1 MKPNKATETK
11 EKKQGAI
18 TSEKQMEHK
27 PVVDDESHKPSGKL
41 KGKIALITGGGSG
54 IGKSVA
60 ILFAKEG
67 AKVAIN
73 YYSGE
78 EDAKDTEAII
88 KKYGGESLLIQGD
101 ISEETFC
108 RRLVEQTV
116 QHFGRID
123 ILVNNAGTQHHT
135 ESIEDIKTE
144 DLIKTFQVNV
154 FAMIWITQS
163 AIPHMPKGS
172 SIINTTSVTAYQ
184 GHGQLLDYS
193 ATKGAIV
200 AFTRSLSASLAHK
213 EIRVNGVAPGPIW
226 TPLAMSSFD
235 KESNKHHGEDTPLQ
249 RAGEPVEVAPS
260 YLFLASKD
268 ASYMT
273 GQVLH
278 PNGGSIING

>member
-1 MKPNKATETK
+1 MKDK
-11 EKKQGAI
+11 
-18 TSEKQMEHK
+18 
-27 PVVDDESHKPSGKL
+27 VV
-41 KGKIALITGGGSG
+41 IITGGSSG
-54 IGKSVA
+54 IGRALAAVFGAHGSKVM
-60 ILFAKEG
+60 ITGRNGYNLEKTVKELEERG
-67 AKVAIN
+67 ITI
-73 YYSGE
+73 SGFIGDVSLE
-78 EDAKDTEAII
+78 EDNKRMAEEAI
-88 KKYGGESLLIQGD
+88 KRYG
-101 ISEETFC
+101 T
-108 RRLVEQTV
+108 
-116 QHFGRID
+116 ID
-123 ILVNNAGTQHHT
+123 ILVNNAGTQHNT

-144 DLIKTFQVNV
+144 DLIRTFQVNV

-163 AIPHMPKGS
+163 AVPHMPKGS

-200 AFTRSLSASLAHK
+200 AFTRSLSASLAGK

-226 TPLAMSSFD
+226 TPLAMSSVD

>member
-1 MKPNKATETK
+1 MKPNQAV
-11 EKKQGAI
+11 
-18 TSEKQMEHK
+18 TSEKEMEHK
-27 PVVDDESHKPSGKL
+27 PVVDDVNHVASGKL
-41 KGKIALITGGGSG
+41 KNKIALITGGGSG
-54 IGKSVA
+54 IGKAVA

-73 YYSGE
+73 YLGSE
-78 EDAKDTEAII
+78 EDAQEAKVLIE
-88 KKYGGESLLIQGD
+88 KYGGEALLIRGD
-101 ISEETFC
+101 IREEAFC
-108 RRLVEQTV
+108 RQLVATTV
-116 QHFGRID
+116 QHYGRID
-123 ILVNNAGTQHHT
+123 ILVNNAGTQHQT
-135 ESIEDIKTE
+135 QSIEDITTE
-144 DLIKTFQVNV
+144 DLIRTFQVNV
-154 FAMIWITQS
+154 FAMVWITQE
-163 AIPHMPKGS
+163 ALPHMPKGS
-172 SIINTTSVTAYQ
+172 AIINTTSVTAYQ

-226 TPLAMSSFD
+226 TPLAMGYN
-235 KESNKHHGEDTPLQ
+235 KEGNKHHGEDTPLQ
-249 RAGEPVEVAPS
+249 RAGEPIEVAPS

>member
-1 MKPNKATETK
+1 MKPNQATETK
-11 EKKQGAI
+11 EKKQAAI

-116 QHFGRID
+116 QHFG
-123 ILVNNAGTQHHT
+123 
-135 ESIEDIKTE
+135 
-144 DLIKTFQVNV
+144 
-154 FAMIWITQS
+154 
-163 AIPHMPKGS
+163 
-172 SIINTTSVTAYQ
+172 
-184 GHGQLLDYS
+184 
-193 ATKGAIV
+193 
-200 AFTRSLSASLAHK
+200 
-213 EIRVNGVAPGPIW
+213 
-226 TPLAMSSFD
+226 
-235 KESNKHHGEDTPLQ
+235 
-249 RAGEPVEVAPS
+249 
-260 YLFLASKD
+260 
-268 ASYMT
+268 
-273 GQVLH
+273 
-278 PNGGSIING
+278 

>member
-1 MKPNKATETK
+1 MKPNQTTDTK
-11 EKKQGAI
+11 EKQPAI
-18 TSEKQMEHK
+18 TSEKQMEHT
-27 PVVDDESHKPSGKL
+27 PVVDDVNHKPSGKL

-54 IGKSVA
+54 IGKAVA

-73 YYSGE
+73 YYKGE
-78 EDAKDTEAII
+78 EDAKDAEALI
-88 KKYGGESLLIQGD
+88 KKYGGEALLIQGD
-101 ISEETFC
+101 ISEEAFC
-108 RRLVEQTV
+108 RQLVEQTV

-144 DLIKTFQVNV
+144 DLIRTFQVNV

-226 TPLAMSSFD
+226 SPLAMSSFVED
-235 KESNKHHGEDTPLQ
+235 SNKHHGEDTPLQ

>member
-1 MKPNKATETK
+1 MKPNHTTEQK
-11 EKKQGAI
+11 EKKQPAV

-54 IGKSVA
+54 IGKAVA

-67 AKVAIN
+67 AKVVIN
-73 YYSGE
+73 YYKGE
-78 EDAKDTEAII
+78 EDAKDTEELI
-88 KKYGGESLLIQGD
+88 KKYGGESFLIQGD

-108 RRLVEQTV
+108 RQLVEQTI

-163 AIPHMPKGS
+163 AVPYMPKGS

-200 AFTRSLSASLAHK
+200 AFTRSLSASLANK

>member
-1 MKPNKATETK
+1 MVMKPIQTLP
-11 EKKQGAI
+11 G
-18 TSEKQMEHK
+18 SEKQMDHK
-27 PVVDDESHKPSGKL
+27 PIVDDITHQPAGKL
-41 KGKIALITGGGSG
+41 KNKIALITGGDSG

-67 AKVAIN
+67 AKVVIN
-73 YYSGE
+73 YLNE
-78 EDAKDTEAII
+78 HEDAQSTKTLIE
-88 KKYGGESLLIQGD
+88 KYGGEALLIPGD
-101 ISEETFC
+101 ISNETFC
-108 RRLVEQTV
+108 RQLVEKTV
-116 QHFGRID
+116 KHFGRID
-123 ILVNNAGTQHHT
+123 ILVNNAGTQHQT
-135 ESIEDIKTE
+135 QSLEDITTE
-144 DLIKTFQVNV
+144 NLIHTFQVNV

-163 AIPHMPKGS
+163 ALPHMPKGS
-172 SIINTTSVTAYQ
+172 AIINTTSVTAYQ
-184 GHGQLLDYS
+184 GNALLLDYS

-200 AFTRSLSASLAHK
+200 AFTRSLSASLINK

-226 TPLAMSSFD
+226 TPLATATND
-235 KESNKHHGEDTPLQ
+235 KEGNKHHGENTPLQ

>member
-1 MKPNKATETK
+1 MKPNHATETK

-27 PVVDDESHKPSGKL
+27 PVVDDESHKAGGKL

-54 IGKSVA
+54 IGKAVA
-60 ILFAKEG
+60 LLFAKEG

-78 EDAKDTEAII
+78 EDAKDTEALI

-108 RRLVEQTV
+108 RQLVEQTV

-144 DLIKTFQVNV
+144 DLIRTFQVNV

>member
-1 MKPNKATETK
+1 MKPNQHTNTLP
-11 EKKQGAI
+11 EKDPKAI

-27 PVVDDESHKPSGKL
+27 PVVDDVNHISSGKL
-41 KGKIALITGGGSG
+41 KNKIALITGGGSG
-54 IGKSVA
+54 IGKAVA

-73 YYSGE
+73 YLHGQ
-78 EDAKDTEAII
+78 EDADDTKKLIE
-88 KKYGGESLLIQGD
+88 KYGGEALLVPGD
-101 ISEETFC
+101 ISQESFC
-108 RRLVEQTV
+108 RELVDKTV
-116 QHFGRID
+116 KQFGRID
-123 ILVNNAGTQHHT
+123 ILVNNAGTQHQT

-144 DLIKTFQVNV
+144 DLIRTFQVNV
-154 FAMIWITQS
+154 FAMIWITQ
-163 AIPHMPKGS
+163 AALPHMPKGS
-172 SIINTTSVTAYQ
+172 AVINTTSVTAYQ

-200 AFTRSLSASLAHK
+200 AFTRSLSASLAGK

-226 TPLAMSSFD
+226 TPLAMSHN

>member
-1 MKPNKATETK
+1 MKPNQATEQK
-11 EKKQGAI
+11 EKKQPAV

-27 PVVDDESHKPSGKL
+27 PVVDDVNHKASGKL

-54 IGKSVA
+54 IGKAVA

-67 AKVAIN
+67 AKVVIN
-73 YYSGE
+73 YYKGE
-78 EDAKDTEAII
+78 DDAKDTKALI

-108 RRLVEQTV
+108 RQLVEQTV

-135 ESIEDIKTE
+135 ESIEDIKSE

-163 AIPHMPKGS
+163 AVPHMPKGS

-200 AFTRSLSASLAHK
+200 AFTRSLSASLANK

-249 RAGEPVEVAPS
+249 RAGEPIEVAPS

>member
-1 MKPNKATETK
+1 MKPNQATETK
-11 EKKQGAI
+11 EKKQTAI

-54 IGKSVA
+54 IGKAIA

-249 RAGEPVEVAPS
+249 RAGEPAEVAPS

>member
-1 MKPNKATETK
+1 MKPNQTTDTK
-11 EKKQGAI
+11 EQQQPAV
-18 TSEKQMEHK
+18 TSEKQMEHT
-27 PVVDDESHKPSGKL
+27 PVVDDVNHKPSGKL

-54 IGKSVA
+54 IGKAVA

-67 AKVAIN
+67 AKVVIN
-73 YYSGE
+73 YYKGD
-78 EDAKDTEAII
+78 EDAKDAEALI

-101 ISEETFC
+101 ISEEAFC
-108 RRLVEQTV
+108 RQLVEQTI

-144 DLIKTFQVNV
+144 DLIRTFQVNV

-249 RAGEPVEVAPS
+249 RAGEPAEVAPS

>member
-1 MKPNKATETK
+1 MKPNQTTDTK
-11 EKKQGAI
+11 EKQQPAI
-18 TSEKQMEHK
+18 TSEKQMEHT
-27 PVVDDESHKPSGKL
+27 PVVDDVNHKPSGKL

-54 IGKSVA
+54 IGKAVA

-73 YYSGE
+73 YYKGE
-78 EDAKDTEAII
+78 EDAKDAEALI

-101 ISEETFC
+101 ISKEAFC
-108 RRLVEQTV
+108 RQLVEQTV

-144 DLIKTFQVNV
+144 DLIRTFQVNV

>member
-1 MKPNKATETK
+1 MKPNHATETK

-54 IGKSVA
+54 IGKAVA

-78 EDAKDTEAII
+78 EDAKDTEALI
-88 KKYGGESLLIQGD
+88 KKYGGESFLIQGD
-101 ISEETFC
+101 ISDETFC
-108 RRLVEQTV
+108 RQLVEQTI

-144 DLIKTFQVNV
+144 DLIRTFQVNV

-213 EIRVNGVAPGPIW
+213 EIRVNGVAPGPVW